1 MSGIPS
7 SASINQ
13 YAKVACIDKSE
24 ADVSQTLERVSE
36 AFKDL
41 FAVPQPEDEALLDGC
56 PVVRL
61 EGDSGQDWTSLLDA
75 IYDSL

>member
-1 MSGIPS
+1 ML
-7 SASINQ
+7 
-13 YAKVACIDKSE
+13 
-24 ADVSQTLERVSE
+24 QTLERVSE